1 MVTERGL
8 LDTSAVIA
16 LDEHI
21 DDPRLPGR
29 VFISAIT
36 LAELSVG
43 PLVADS
49 ETERADRL
57 GLLQHAEANIDAL
70 AFDASA
76 ARAFGRVSADLRL
89 AGRKSSSR
97 ALDALIAAK
106 QKLLTLLA
114 EKRRA
119 LITHAVTRGLDPNVQ
134 LRDSGIEWLGQI

>member
-57 GLLQHAEANIDAL
+57 GLLQHAEANIDSL
-70 AFDASA
+70 GFDASA

-97 ALDALIAAK
+97 ALDALIAA
-106 QKLLTLLA
+106 TALA
-114 EKRRA
+114 HDMP
-119 LITHAVTRGLDPNVQ
+119 LVTANARDFEGIRGLEVID
-134 LRDSGIEWLGQI
+134 LLSD

>member
-76 ARAFGRVSADLRL
+76 ARAFGRVSGDLRL

-97 ALDALIAAK
+97 ALDALIAA
-106 QKLLTLLA
+106 TALA
-114 EKRRA
+114 HDMP
-119 LITHAVTRGLDPNVQ
+119 LVTANARDFEGIRGLEVID
-134 LRDSGIEWLGQI
+134 LLSD

>member
-97 ALDALIAAK
+97 ALDALIAA
-106 QKLLTLLA
+106 TALA
-114 EKRRA
+114 HDMP
-119 LITHAVTRGLDPNVQ
+119 LVTANAREFEGIRGLEVID
-134 LRDSGIEWLGQI
+134 LLSD

>member
-1 MVTERGL
+1 MVTEQGL

-16 LDEHI
+16 LNEHI

-57 GLLQHAEANIDAL
+57 GLLQHAETNIDAL
-70 AFDASA
+70 PFDASA

-97 ALDALIAAK
+97 ALDALIAA
-106 QKLLTLLA
+106 TALA
-114 EKRRA
+114 HDMP
-119 LITHAVTRGLDPNVQ
+119 LVTANARDFEGIRGLEVID
-134 LRDSGIEWLGQI
+134 LLSD

>member
-57 GLLQHAEANIDAL
+57 GLLQHAEANIDSL

-89 AGRKSSSR
+89 AGRKSTSR
-97 ALDALIAAK
+97 ALDALIAA
-106 QKLLTLLA
+106 TALA
-114 EKRRA
+114 HDMP
-119 LITHAVTRGLDPNVQ
+119 LVTANARDFEGIRGLEVID
-134 LRDSGIEWLGQI
+134 LLSD